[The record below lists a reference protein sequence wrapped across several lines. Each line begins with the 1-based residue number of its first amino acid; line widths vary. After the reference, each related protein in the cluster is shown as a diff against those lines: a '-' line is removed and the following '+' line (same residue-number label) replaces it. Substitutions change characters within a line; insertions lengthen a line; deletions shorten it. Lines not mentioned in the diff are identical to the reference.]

1 MWGFDIL
8 KVSRSFMKFI
18 RMCTIVL
25 ARFFIGLIF
34 LSAVINKI
42 LNWHDTEKLLANQL
56 CEWQTH
62 LGFFEAAQN
71 CLAMLTPWTPL
82 LLITATLFEILG
94 GLLVILG
101 VKEKLGA
108 TLLVLFLVPTT
119 IIMHP
124 FWFEQ
129 GAVYELQTI
138 MFLKNLAILGGL
150 LLIIVFGAQ
159 AKSSSGGDPF
169 QTIKLG

>member
-1 MWGFDIL
+1 MF
-8 KVSRSFMKFI
+8 
-18 RMCTIVL
+18 TIVL

-34 LSAVINKI
+34 LTAVISKI
-42 LNWHDTEKLLANQL
+42 LNWHDTEKSLMNQL
-56 CEWQTH
+56 CEWQTY
-62 LGFFEAAQN
+62 LGFSEAAQN
-71 CLAMLTPWTPL
+71 CLAMVAPWTPL
-82 LLITATLFEILG
+82 LLITATLFEIIG

-108 TLLVLFLVPTT
+108 ALLILFLIPVTL
-119 IIMHP
+119 IMHP

-129 GAVYELQTI
+129 GPMQEMQTI

-150 LLIIVFGAQ
+150 LLILVFGAQ
-159 AKSSSGGDPF
+159 AKVGGGDPF